1 MANSLTANTTT
12 VPGPQLPVATGAS
25 ILSSDIAPK
34 QLSDNNGAGT
44 VLGYSS
50 TDLISFYG
58 ATPVAQPSSA
68 LEGSVNQNA
77 GSGVITIFNTATVS
91 PSGIATITVT
101 EADTVTMPVVPPMI
115 TTDLVIVNKP
125 TLDAGLGLCMCRVS
139 STTAIALVLANVTAG
154 TLTPTVTQSYLVTT
168 VGTNL
173 QLTAVLTPA
182 AVAAAT
188 VVEQTFNVA
197 GVGPGMLVNVNKP
210 TTQTGLGVLSA
221 RGVSDGVL
229 GITYINPTAAVIT
242 PTAGE
247 SYKVLAVTGLVQD
260 SALLQYGLAIGSVTV
275 AAATTA
281 EKALSDATM
290 LGTDVWVGATKPT
303 LQAGIAIAGGR
314 VSPTAG
320 NAFVT
325 LVNATAAVVTP
336 TNTELYGVTIFRPV
350 AAAVM
355 SVFTAT
361 ITPTSVAA
369 KT

>member
-1 MANSLTANTTT
+1 MNH
-12 VPGPQLPVATGAS
+12 
-25 ILSSDIAPK
+25 
-34 QLSDNNGAGT
+34 
-44 VLGYSS
+44 
-50 TDLISFYG
+50 
-58 ATPVAQPSSA
+58 
-68 LEGSVNQNA
+68 
-77 GSGVITIFNTATVS
+77 
-91 PSGIATITVT
+91 
-101 EADTVTMPVVPPMI
+101 
-115 TTDLVIVNKP
+115 
-125 TLDAGLGLCMCRVS
+125 
-139 STTAIALVLANVTAG
+139 
-154 TLTPTVTQSYLVTT
+154 
-168 VGTNL
+168 
-173 QLTAVLTPA
+173 
-182 AVAAAT
+182 
-188 VVEQTFNVA
+188 
-197 GVGPGMLVNVNKP
+197 
-210 TTQTGLGVLSA
+210 
-221 RGVSDGVL
+221 
-229 GITYINPTAAVIT
+229 
-242 PTAGE
+242 
-247 SYKVLAVTGLVQD
+247 VLAVTGLVQD

-369 KT
+369 NTSAEQTFTVTGIVSGDPIAISPQGNISQPLGVGICGVRASATNTIAIGFINATAAAIVPPSVQILVAQFNIGAPTAGNSVQQSVGVLQTSALNDIVSIRSALVTTGLIKGA